1 MNQILKYIQGT
12 LDFGLWY
19 PHSNDFILFGYTDVD
34 WGGSN
39 DKKSTS
45 GTTFLL
51 GDCLVT
57 WHSKKKRMCYIIY
70 L

>member
-1 MNQILKYIQGT
+1 MLRYIQGI
-12 LDFGLWY
+12 WY
-19 PHSNDFILFGYTDVD
+19 PHSDDFTLSGYINAS

-51 GDCLVT
+51 GDCLVA
-57 WHSKKKRMCYIIY
+57 WHSKKTRMCYIIY